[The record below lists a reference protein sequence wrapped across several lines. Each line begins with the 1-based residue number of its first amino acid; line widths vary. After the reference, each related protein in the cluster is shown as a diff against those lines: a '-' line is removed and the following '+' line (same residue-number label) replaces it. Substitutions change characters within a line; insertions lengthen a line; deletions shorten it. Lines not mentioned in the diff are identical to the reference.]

1 MILINSIVEMINKLR
16 EEDFNMIDREK
27 LLKEVLIE
35 LLLILYHQNL

>member
-1 MILINSIVEMINKLR
+1 MIPISSIVEMKSKLK
-16 EEDFNMIDREK
+16 EEDFSMIDREK

>member
-1 MILINSIVEMINKLR
+1 MILINLIVEMKNSLK

-35 LLLILYHQNL
+35 

>member
-1 MILINSIVEMINKLR
+1 MILINSIVEMKNKLR
-16 EEDFNMIDREK
+16 EEDFSMIDRGK